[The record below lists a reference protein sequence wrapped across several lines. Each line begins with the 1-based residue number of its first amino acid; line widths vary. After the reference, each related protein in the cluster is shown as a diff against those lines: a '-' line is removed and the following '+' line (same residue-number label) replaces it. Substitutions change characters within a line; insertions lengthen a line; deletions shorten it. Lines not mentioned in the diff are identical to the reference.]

1 MISHFFLQQGGV
13 KQGEVDVEASA
24 YASSLGASSELVDE
38 IRRTQRKTGVSA
50 GTVRSATSSVSFVA
64 GTITGSEK
72 PKRAHTQR
80 GVTLVVPNVPVVH
93 PKPGPLPG
101 TAIAGASSIGQMMG
115 VPPEVPPAQPL
126 IPLGLLWRP
135 DVKKSDQGEGIIW
148 RRFGNNKFIG

>member
-64 GTITGSEK
+64 GIITGFVK
-72 PKRAHTQR
+72 PKGAPMQI
-80 GVTLVVPNVPVVH
+80 GVPTVVSNVPVVH
-93 PKPGPLPG
+93 
-101 TAIAGASSIGQMMG
+101 
-115 VPPEVPPAQPL
+115 L
-126 IPLGLLWRP
+126 IPGLIDRASFAMWYNI
-135 DVKKSDQGEGIIW
+135 DTM
-148 RRFGNNKFIG
+148 FGVSPID